1 LSLALILKKN
11 NSKKYNFIFYTT
23 VKENISLFK
32 EKKIDIQYIKITFL
46 SRIQY
51 LVKSSNVIRKF
62 FNFIELKLDSTFKKD
77 DIDLVYFL
85 TQSSLYKY
93 LENYNFIYTL
103 WDLCHRDFP
112 EFPEVSLNNEFNS
125 RDFHLGSLL
134 PKATHILTESDLGK
148 ENVINRYS
156 VDEKRVTVLPMIP
169 SESSNLSREW
179 LEENYLSIKDKY
191 LLNHDYIF
199 YPAQFWA
206 HKNHIYILEGLKI
219 LKEDFNV
226 NLCAVFSG
234 SDHGNLT
241 FIKNSAKRLG
251 VDELIHFIG
260 FVDDNEIPFLYK
272 QSTALVMP
280 TYFGPTN
287 IPPLEASLYKCPVLY
302 SDLPGL
308 NVQMRHKSLL
318 LDLKQP
324 KSLALNLL
332 KVLDYD
338 KDVESAVTEAYNS
351 INNSD
356 KFLHWKKLKQIFDDY
371 KIVQKTWKA

>member
-1 LSLALILKKN
+1 M
-11 NSKKYNFIFYTT
+11 
-23 VKENISLFK
+23 
-32 EKKIDIQYIKITFL
+32 QYIKITIL

-51 LVKSSNVIRKF
+51 LVKSSKIIRKF
-62 FNFIELKLDSTFKKD
+62 FNFIDLKLDSTFKKD

-125 RDFHLGSLL
+125 RDFHLVSLL

-169 SESSNLSREW
+169 SESSNLSKEW
-179 LEENYLSIKDKY
+179 LEDNYLSIKEKY

-234 SDHGNLT
+234 SDHGNLA
-241 FIKNSAKRLG
+241 FIKKSAKRLG

-287 IPPLEASLYKCPVLY
+287 IPPLEAALYECPVLY

-308 NVQMRHKSLL
+308 NDQMRDKSLTL
-318 LDLKQP
+318 NLKQP

-338 KDVESAVTEAYNS
+338 SDVESAVTKAYNS

-356 KFLHWKKLKQIFDDY
+356 KLLHWSKLKQIFDDY